1 MKISKQI
8 EVVEESD
15 VFHLVIRQGKAP
27 FSIRLFLSI
36 FMIIGFVTPVI
47 SLAVSFY
54 KDLEIG
60 FSFITTVI
68 IGLLVGF
75 YLLRL
80 ILWNTYGKEILSV
93 SADRIDYYCD
103 YRYFRGNRKS
113 LKGGRY
119 YFSPAYTR
127 DEHYGKIK
135 VENDADTFTTQVEI
149 PQTKLL
155 EAIQLLSEKHR
166 EV

>member
-8 EVVEESD
+8 EVIEEGD
-15 VFHLVIRQGKAP
+15 VLNMVISQGKAP
-27 FSIRLFLSI
+27 FSIRLFLGI
-36 FMIIGFVTPVI
+36 FMLVGFLTPVI
-47 SLAVSFY
+47 SLVVSFY

-80 ILWNTYGKEILSV
+80 ILWNTYGKEILMV
-93 SADRIDYYCD
+93 SADRIDYHCD
-103 YRYFRGNRKS
+103 YRYFRGNKKS
-113 LKGGRY
+113 LQDRPFR
-119 YFSPAYTR
+119 FSTAYTR

-135 VENDADTFTTQVEI
+135 VENDSDAFTTQVEI
-149 PQTKLL
+149 PQKKLL
-155 EAIQLLSEKHR
+155 EAIQFLSDKQK